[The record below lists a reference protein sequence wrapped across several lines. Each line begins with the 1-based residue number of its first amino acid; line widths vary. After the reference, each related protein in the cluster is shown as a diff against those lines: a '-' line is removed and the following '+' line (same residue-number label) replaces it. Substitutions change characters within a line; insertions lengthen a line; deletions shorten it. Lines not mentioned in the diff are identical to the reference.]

1 MFIKSLKNLLSKLT
15 HKVHSISRGYLHL
28 NMYILHVKMQIVLS
42 YLRSRL
48 IISNS
53 SNCEKMCVLKA
64 YIPKFTWLQLSINFY
79 KKQITFSSCPYRE
92 QKHFER
98 DY

>member
-1 MFIKSLKNLLSKLT
+1 
-15 HKVHSISRGYLHL
+15 
-28 NMYILHVKMQIVLS
+28 
-42 YLRSRL
+42 
-48 IISNS
+48 
-53 SNCEKMCVLKA
+53 MCVLKA